1 MNVSSVL
8 SNLGVASTGTISGA
22 KVAQVDEEITPTTDV
37 YSSKIAKIAA
47 KYDVTHISLDQIPEL
62 ARELYN
68 NGLVSGGGALGTM
81 LGMPG
86 IVNILAEDGQS
97 LTGLSKGADGAVD
110 LLGYWKNIASHQRS
124 PEATEETKHATD
136 ILEALSSYRSAASG
150 SSETTASTTQGA
162 TNLHGA
168 ISAYQS
174 GIDNSA
180 LDAQKVVNVLE
191 ALMSNRNNAS
201 VSA

>member
-1 MNVSSVL
+1 MNISSVL
-8 SNLGVASTGTISGA
+8 STLGVTSTGTASKSNTSQA
-22 KVAQVDEEITPTTDV
+22 DEEITPTTDV

-47 KYDVTHISLDQIPEL
+47 KYDVTHISLDQVPEL

-86 IVNILAEDGQS
+86 IVNILSEDGQS
-97 LTGLSKGADGAVD
+97 LTGLNKGADGSVD
-110 LLGYWKNIASHQRS
+110 
-124 PEATEETKHATD
+124 
-136 ILEALSSYRSAASG
+136 
-150 SSETTASTTQGA
+150 
-162 TNLHGA
+162 LHGA
-168 ISAYQS
+168 IFAYQS
-174 GIDNSA
+174 GIENSA

-191 ALMSNRNNAS
+191 ALMSNRNSTS

>member
-1 MNVSSVL
+1 
-8 SNLGVASTGTISGA
+8 
-22 KVAQVDEEITPTTDV
+22 
-37 YSSKIAKIAA
+37 
-47 KYDVTHISLDQIPEL
+47 
-62 ARELYN
+62 
-68 NGLVSGGGALGTM
+68 
-81 LGMPG
+81 MPG